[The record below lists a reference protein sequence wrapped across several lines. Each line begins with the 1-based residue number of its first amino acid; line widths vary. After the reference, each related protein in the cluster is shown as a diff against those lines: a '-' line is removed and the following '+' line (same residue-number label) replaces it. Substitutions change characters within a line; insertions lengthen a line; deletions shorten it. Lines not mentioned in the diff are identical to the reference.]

1 MRHQLADTFRSL
13 KVRNFRLFLT
23 GQLIA
28 LVGTWMRFIALDWL
42 ALDLSD
48 NSGAALG
55 LVTAFQLAPT
65 LVFALYAG
73 KLADRFD
80 KRRILQL
87 CNLIWF
93 VLTSLL
99 AVLVISGQIQLW
111 QIYAFSLI
119 LGVVSA
125 QEIPTRQAF
134 ASELVGPELLPN
146 ALALNGATFNSAR
159 IVGPAVAGVL
169 IALIGIGPIFVINAA
184 TLLVTVVTMAMM
196 NPAELERAPRTGS
209 NGTVREGLAYVRRR
223 PDLLLPLA
231 LVLIVGGFGFNFQV
245 TLALMAKSEFQ
256 TGPAAFGLLTTALAL
271 GALAGAL
278 GGTKRRKR
286 PSVYLVLGAA
296 IGFGVLEIL
305 AGFAPSFTVAVALLV
320 PTGFLMV
327 FFAQAANQRVQ
338 LGVSPQMRGRVM
350 ALYVMVFLGSAPII
364 APIVGWLAELLG
376 PRSGLWVGGALSL
389 AAGLTALVYRTRR
402 RGVAVSVERSP
413 RPRLI
418 FTEPGQETFSFPYST
433 KWEKAA

>member
-364 APIVGWLAELLG
+364 APIVGWLAEILG

-389 AAGLTALVYRTRR
+389 AAGLIALVYRTRR

>member
-28 LVGTWMRFIALDWL
+28 LIGTWMRFIALDWL
-42 ALDLSD
+42 ALDLSG

-87 CNLIWF
+87 CNAIWF
-93 VLTSLL
+93 VLTALL

-159 IVGPAVAGVL
+159 IVGPAIAGVL
-169 IALIGIGPIFVINAA
+169 IALIGIGPIFLINAV

-196 NPAELERAPRTGS
+196 NPAELHRAPRTGPV
-209 NGTVREGLAYVRRR
+209 GTVREGLAYVRRR

-245 TLALMAKSEFQ
+245 TLALMAKEEFQ

-305 AGFAPSFTVAVALLV
+305 AGFAPSFAIAVALLV

-338 LGVSPQMRGRVM
+338 LGVSARMRGRVM

-364 APIVGWLAELLG
+364 APVVGWLAELLG

-389 AAGLTALVYRTRR
+389 LAGLTALFYRSRR
-402 RGVAVSVERSP
+402 RGVAVSLERRP
-413 RPRLI
+413 RPHLV
-418 FTEPGQETFSFPYST
+418 FTEPGQETVSFPNGI

>member
-42 ALDLSD
+42 ALDLSG

-80 KRRILQL
+80 NRRILQL
-87 CNLIWF
+87 CNSIWF

-169 IALIGIGPIFVINAA
+169 IALIGIGPIFVINAV
-184 TLLVTVVTMAMM
+184 TLLVPVGTMAMM
-196 NPAELERAPRTGS
+196 TPAELQRAPKTGS

-223 PDLLLPLA
+223 PDLLMPLA

-245 TLALMAKSEFQ
+245 TLALMAKSEFM
-256 TGPAAFGLLTTALAL
+256 TGPAAFGLLTTALAV

-278 GGTKRRKR
+278 GGTKRRK
-286 PSVYLVLGAA
+286 
-296 IGFGVLEIL
+296 
-305 AGFAPSFTVAVALLV
+305 
-320 PTGFLMV
+320 
-327 FFAQAANQRVQ
+327 
-338 LGVSPQMRGRVM
+338 
-350 ALYVMVFLGSAPII
+350 
-364 APIVGWLAELLG
+364 
-376 PRSGLWVGGALSL
+376 
-389 AAGLTALVYRTRR
+389 
-402 RGVAVSVERSP
+402 
-413 RPRLI
+413 
-418 FTEPGQETFSFPYST
+418 
-433 KWEKAA
+433 

>member
-42 ALDLSD
+42 ALDLSG

-134 ASELVGPELLPN
+134 ASELVGPDLLPN

-159 IVGPAVAGVL
+159 IVGPALAGVL
-169 IALIGIGPIFVINAA
+169 IALIGIGPIFVINAV

-196 NPAELERAPRTGS
+196 NPTELERAPKTGAS
-209 NGTVREGLAYVRRR
+209 GTVREGLAYVRRR

-305 AGFAPSFTVAVALLV
+305 AGFAPNFAVAVALLV

-402 RGVAVSVERSP
+402 RGVAVSLERSP

-418 FTEPGQETFSFPYST
+418 FTEPGQETVSFPYST

>member
-13 KVRNFRLFLT
+13 RVRNFRLFLI

-28 LVGTWMRFIALDWL
+28 LIGTWMRFIALDWL
-42 ALDLSD
+42 ALDLSG

-80 KRRILQL
+80 KRRILQI
-87 CNLIWF
+87 CNAIWF
-93 VLTSLL
+93 VLTATL
-99 AVLVISGQIQLW
+99 AVLIMSGNIQLW
-111 QIYAFSLI
+111 QIYAFSLV

-169 IALIGIGPIFVINAA
+169 IALIDVGPIFAINAV
-184 TLLVTVVTMAMM
+184 TLAVTVITMAMM
-196 NPAELERAPRTGS
+196 NPAELHRPPKAKT
-209 NGTVREGLAYVRRR
+209 NATVREGLAYVRRR
-223 PDLLLPLA
+223 PDLLLPLG
-231 LVLIVGGFGFNFQV
+231 LILIIGGFGFNFQV
-245 TLALMAKSEFQ
+245 TLALLAKSEFGV
-256 TGPAAFGLLTTALAL
+256 GPAAFGLLTTALAV

-286 PSVYLVLGAA
+286 PGVYLLLGAA
-296 IGFGVLEIL
+296 MGFGALEMI
-305 AGFAPSFTVAVALLV
+305 AGFSPNFVTAVILLV

-338 LGVSPQMRGRVM
+338 MGVSPSMRGRVM
-350 ALYVMVFLGSAPII
+350 ALYVMVFIGSAPII
-364 APIVGWLAELLG
+364 APLVGWLAEVLG
-376 PRSGLWVGGALSL
+376 PRSGLWAGGALSL
-389 AAGLTALVYRTRR
+389 AAGLIALIYRSRR
-402 RGVAVSVERSP
+402 RNVVVSLERRP
-413 RPRLI
+413 RPHLV
-418 FTEPGQETFSFPYST
+418 FAEPGRTAISFPNGS
-433 KWEKAA
+433 KWVKAA